1 MCLAIYKPASTRPDW
16 EAYRNGHS
24 SNKDSWG
31 FAAVVDGQLVTLC
44 GIGDFAEFREAFEPY
59 ADRQAIIHFRWS
71 THGKT
76 DLDNCHPFLV
86 HDDLAV
92 IHNGI
97 ISIKC
102 DVDAD
107 RSDTWHFNELVLRP
121 MHRRDPDFF
130 TRSDVRFTQELAH
143 ESSKFCFIRAD
154 GEYAIWNESAGKW
167 DADGHWYSNNSHQ
180 SSYGRYIGFSRSTA
194 TYTKPYTTPSHTRGW
209 DMDDDCWWRKKEEQ
223 EVEASYEEATVEIA
237 EREGMSEEEREEE
250 AFCNMRLEELREY
263 GFTNSC
269 LQEVLEMLGYDAIE
283 ALHDL
288 I

>member
-24 SNKDSWG
+24 ANDDSWG
-31 FAAVVDGQLVTLC
+31 FAAVVDGRLVTLC
-44 GIGDFAEFREAFEPY
+44 GIGNFAEFREAFEPY

-76 DLDNCHPFLV
+76 DLANCHPFMV
-86 HDDLAV
+86 ADDLAV

-121 MHRRDPDFF
+121 MHSRDTDFYLQA
-130 TRSDVRFTQELAH
+130 DVRYSQEMAH
-143 ESSKFCFIRAD
+143 SGSKFVFLRAD
-154 GEYAIWNESAGKW
+154 GDYAIWNESAGKW

-180 SSYGRYIGFSRSTA
+180 STYGRYIGFSRSTTA
-194 TYTKPYTTPSHTRGW
+194 SNTPSHARSWGAGDDAWWRMQKEESEPTAVQDEPER
-209 DMDDDCWWRKKEEQ
+209 DEDDDREEQ
-223 EVEASYEEATVEIA
+223 EFTNI
-237 EREGMSEEEREEE
+237 
-250 AFCNMRLEELREY
+250 RLDELRQY
-263 GFTNSC
+263 GFSRKC
-269 LQEVLEMLGYDAIE
+269 LDEVLDLLGPYGIE
-283 ALHDL
+283 ALHDA